1 MLQMN
6 PDHRPSASDVTIELQ
21 AITLQEKIYPINELF
36 DTLRGEIEGKI
47 DNDEAIV
54 FIEYAR
60 YKSWKETCGIMPDAP
75 QNAPIGLRELE
86 FDACVGILSRYQGTL
101 EEILDRLQD
110 ADHSHLFLP
119 LRYIN
124 IRLEQLFLPEMQRE
138 SQKRLV

>member
-1 MLQMN
+1 MN

-21 AITLQEKIYPINELF
+21 AITLQERIYPINELF